1 MHTNKE
7 NTVKSSD
14 NSLIVKELQE
24 IDKQIIDEWFLNGF
38 NVFQAV
44 KSVKPSD
51 KVNTIKLYGNR
62 LMKKPEVK
70 KYINSKTSSL
80 RAETHIDHVHILN
93 ELLSFAYSDVTAFIG
108 LNPDEIRALPPDIRR
123 CIKDIE
129 TTTKSWKDPVSGSI
143 VKEVS
148 TKIKLIDKLK
158 AIDMI
163 SRHIDFFN
171 ADNQSKGGTIDLTQA
186 TDDQLNAVLQ
196 LIKSQKNTN
205 TLG

>member
-1 MHTNKE
+1 MEKE
-7 NTVKSSD
+7 EVKSLVS
-14 NSLIVKELQE
+14 SELSE

-44 KSVKPSD
+44 KAVKNSD
-51 KVNTIKLYGNR
+51 KANTIKLYGNR

-70 KYINSKTSSL
+70 KYIQSKTTAL
-80 RAETHIDHVHILN
+80 RAATHVDHVHILN
-93 ELLSFAYSDVTAFIG
+93 ELLSFAYSDVTTFIG
-108 LNPDEIRALPPDIRR
+108 LEPNEIKALPPDIRR

-129 TTTKSWKDPVSGSI
+129 TTTKSWIDPVSKGV
-143 VKEVS
+143 VKEVT

-171 ADNQSKGGTIDLTQA
+171 ADNQSKQGTIDLTQA
-186 TDDQLNAVLQ
+186 TDDQLNTVLE
-196 LIKSQKNTN
+196 LISNQKSLNI
-205 TLG
+205 G